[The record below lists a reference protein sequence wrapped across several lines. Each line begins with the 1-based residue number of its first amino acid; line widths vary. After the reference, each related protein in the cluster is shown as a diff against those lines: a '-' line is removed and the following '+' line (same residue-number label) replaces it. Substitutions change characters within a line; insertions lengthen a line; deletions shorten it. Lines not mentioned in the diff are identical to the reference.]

1 MVLTKEEKEKIL
13 KTLEEDKEFRY
24 AMMGLL
30 GFTELLERFSRLEER
45 QQRLEERQQR
55 LEERQQRLEER
66 QQRLEERQ
74 QQLEERML
82 RLEERFLEVE
92 KRLASLEEA
101 VKGLQRTLATVAHR
115 FGVLSESAFREAIKG
130 IVEELFGA
138 SAFRWTTYDKEGI
151 VYGYPSE
158 VEVDVVVKDEKH
170 LLVEVKNRA
179 DTSDVLELAR
189 IARLYEAEE
198 GMKPELAIVAGFV
211 FPRARK
217 IAEKLG
223 VKIYTYLGGEL
234 EA

>member
-1 MVLTKEEKEKIL
+1 MALSREEKEKIL
-13 KTLEEDKEFRY
+13 KALEEDREFRY

-82 RLEERFLEVE
+82 RLEERLLEVE

-115 FGVLSESAFREAIKG
+115 FGVLSESAFRGAIKG
-130 IVEELFGA
+130 IVEEVFGA
-138 SAFRWTTYDKEGI
+138 KAYRWTTYDKDGV
-151 VYGYPSE
+151 VYGHPSE
-158 VEVDVVVKDEKH
+158 VEVDVVIRDGKH
-170 LLVEVKNRA
+170 VLVEVKSRVDA
-179 DTSDVLELAR
+179 GDVIELAR
-189 IARLYEAEE
+189 IAKLYEKTE
-198 GMKPELAIVAGFV
+198 GIKPELAIVAGFV
-211 FPRARK
+211 SPKARK
-217 IAEKLG
+217 LAEKLG
-223 VKIYTYLGGEL
+223 IKIYTYLEDGQTV
-234 EA
+234 